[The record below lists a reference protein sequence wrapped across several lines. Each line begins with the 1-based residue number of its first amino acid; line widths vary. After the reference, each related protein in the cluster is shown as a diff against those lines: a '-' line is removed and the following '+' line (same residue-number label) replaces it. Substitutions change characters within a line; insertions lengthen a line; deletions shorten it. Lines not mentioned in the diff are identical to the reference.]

1 MDWKTLL
8 LSFSIVFLAELGDK
22 TQLTAL
28 TLTTSRGG
36 GTWAVFIGASM
47 ALVTTTALAVL
58 CGNFLSR
65 YLPEKYLHL
74 GSALLFIVMGVALLV
89 GMVWKS
95 SAKPAAT
102 AEPTPASAAAAVSQT
117 SGAARRPSF
126 REGLLIRQLAAFER
140 RLVADIDKQIARMP
154 DCDCRKALVTM
165 AAAHR
170 GHGQSIVAMRDQA
183 RQEEPSSQRA
193 GTISGMVDKL
203 CQCTE
208 EIHEPIEAII
218 RKQEAAAEFYVA
230 MAQLVSQHQLRD
242 ELRRLA
248 GEELRMAEQLCS
260 LVNHQVA

>member
-58 CGNFLSR
+58 CGSFLSR

-95 SAKPAAT
+95 GAKAAGT
-102 AEPTPASAAAAVSQT
+102 AEPAPASAAAVVSQT
-117 SGAARRPSF
+117 SVAARRPSF

-165 AAAHR
+165 SAAHR
-170 GHGQSIVAMRDQA
+170 GHGQAIVAMRDQA
-183 RQEEPSSQRA
+183 RQEEPSSVRA
-193 GTISGMVDKL
+193 GEISGMVDKL

-230 MAQLVSQHQLRD
+230 MAQLVSQHSLRD

-248 GEELRMAEQLCS
+248 GEELRMAEQLCT

>member
-28 TLTTSRGG
+28 ALTTSRGG
-36 GTWAVFIGASM
+36 GTWAVFIGASL
-47 ALVTTTALAVL
+47 ALISTTALAVL
-58 CGNFLSR
+58 CGSFLSR
-65 YLPEKYLHL
+65 FLPERYLHL
-74 GSALLFIVMGVALLV
+74 VSAVLFIVMGVALLV
-89 GMVWKS
+89 SMVWKS
-95 SAKPAAT
+95 TAKAAEPVPSAT
-102 AEPTPASAAAAVSQT
+102 AAVVGKAS
-117 SGAARRPSF
+117 RRPSL

-140 RLVADIDKQIARMP
+140 RLAADIDKQIADMP
-154 DCDCRKALVTM
+154 DCACREALATM

-170 GHGQSIVAMRDQA
+170 GHRQAIVAMSEQA
-183 RQEEPSSQRA
+183 RLEEPASERA
-193 GTISGMVDKL
+193 GEISGMVDKL
-203 CQCTE
+203 SQCAE
-208 EIHEPIEAII
+208 KIQEPLEAII

-248 GEELRMAEQLCS
+248 GEELRMAEQLCT